1 MRGKK
6 DLTSWYLLALTALI
20 LLGGQRFLY
29 KVSAETGCNSA
40 VTTFSF
46 MGTVAVLSWG
56 AWLAVGQG
64 IERPWGLLAVA
75 LANSLGFLVSALAT
89 IEALREL
96 PASVTYT
103 VTRLSTVLVVLFS
116 LFYFRERLTPAQG
129 AGVVLALAVILLFAR
144 SRGESAGGS
153 GSYRRGFAL
162 ALLAVLG
169 GAVASISSKFAAL
182 HVDKFGFMAV
192 SYTLS
197 ALFSLLA
204 KNKLLTGRPGQ
215 RTRPALWI
223 GLAMGLT
230 NFAGY
235 YALLKALA
243 IGPLSIIAP
252 LTSMYFVM
260 AILLSLL
267 FYRERLTALRT
278 AGVVLTVLSIVLMKV

>member
-1 MRGKK
+1 M
-6 DLTSWYLLALTALI
+6 TSWYVLSLAALV

-64 IERPWGLLAVA
+64 MERPWGLLTVA
-75 LANSLGFLVSALAT
+75 LVNSLGFLVSALAT

-103 VTRLSTVLVVLFS
+103 VTRLSTVLVVGFS
-116 LFYFRERLTPAQG
+116 LFYFRERLTPSQG
-129 AGVVLALAVILLFAR
+129 AGVLLALAVILLLAR
-144 SRGESAGGS
+144 SRGESGGGS
-153 GSYRRGFAL
+153 GNHRRGFAL

-169 GAVASISSKFAAL
+169 GAAASISSKFAAL

-197 ALFSLLA
+197 AAFSLLA
-204 KNKLLTGRPGQ
+204 KSKLLANRPGQ

-243 IGPLSIIAP
+243 VGPLSIIAP
-252 LTSMYFVM
+252 LTSLYFVI

-267 FYRERLTALRT
+267 FYRERLTALRV
-278 AGVVLTVLSIVLMKV
+278 AGVMLTVLSIVLMKV

>member
-1 MRGKK
+1 M
-6 DLTSWYLLALTALI
+6 TSWYVLSLAALV

-40 VTTFSF
+40 VTAFSF
-46 MGTVAVLSWG
+46 MGTVAVLSWC
-56 AWLAVGQG
+56 AWLAGGQG
-64 IERPWGLLAVA
+64 FVRPWGLLAVA

-103 VTRLSTVLVVLFS
+103 VTRLSTVLVVGFS
-116 LFYFRERLTPAQG
+116 LFYFRERLTPSQG
-129 AGVVLALAVILLFAR
+129 AGVLLALAVILLLAR
-144 SRGESAGGS
+144 SRGESGGGS
-153 GSYRRGFAL
+153 GNHRRGFAL

-169 GAVASISSKFAAL
+169 GAAASISSKFAAL

-197 ALFSLLA
+197 AAFSLLA
-204 KNKLLTGRPGQ
+204 KKKLLAGRPGQ
-215 RTRPALWI
+215 RSRQALWI

-230 NFAGY
+230 NFVGY
-235 YALLKALA
+235 YVLLKALA
-243 IGPLSIIAP
+243 VGPLSIIAP
-252 LTSMYFVM
+252 LTSLYFVI

-267 FYRERLTALRT
+267 FYRERLTALRV
-278 AGVVLTVLSIVLMKV
+278 AGVMLTVLSIVLMKV

>member
-1 MRGKK
+1 M
-6 DLTSWYLLALTALI
+6 TSWYPLAIAALI

-46 MGTVAVLSWG
+46 MGTVAVLSWC
-56 AWLAVGQG
+56 AWLAGGQG
-64 IERPWGLLAVA
+64 FVRPWGLLAVA

-116 LFYFRERLTPAQG
+116 LFYFRERLTSAQG

-153 GSYRRGFAL
+153 GNYRRGFAL

-169 GAVASISSKFAAL
+169 GAAASISSKFAAL

-197 ALFSLLA
+197 AAFSLLA
-204 KNKLLTGRPGQ
+204 KSKLLIGRPGQ
-215 RTRPALWI
+215 RARPALWI

-230 NFAGY
+230 NFVGY

-243 IGPLSIIAP
+243 VGPLSIIAP

-267 FYRERLTALRT
+267 FYRERLTALRA
-278 AGVVLTVLSIVLMKV
+278 AGVMLTVLSIVLMKV